1 MDSSVRNS
9 YLENK
14 ILSADAV
21 ELVQILYQSALET
34 VENARRSLQQGEIA
48 ARSKQIGKACA
59 ILTELTVSLDHNAGG
74 DLSRTLA
81 DLYDYMRRRLLE
93 ANFKQI
99 EPPLAE
105 VSKLLATL
113 LEGWLHCKVSAPAPA
128 VQAHPP
134 AAPGYA
140 SPGQAPPGYA
150 PHGYASQYA
159 PSENA
164 WPADPDDEPVSP
176 HQRITVSY

>member
-1 MDSSVRNS
+1 MEISVRNS
-9 YLENK
+9 YLESK

-21 ELVQILYQSALET
+21 ELVQILYQSALEAI
-34 VENARRSLQQGEIA
+34 ENARRSLKQGEIA

-74 DLSRTLA
+74 DLSRTLS
-81 DLYDYMRRRLLE
+81 DLYDYMQRRMLE
-93 ANFKQI
+93 ANFKQT

-113 LEGWLHCKVSAPAPA
+113 LEGWLNCKVSAPAPA
-128 VQAHPP
+128 VQSHPP
-134 AAPGYA
+134 AAPGQVP
-140 SPGQAPPGYA
+140 SGYA
-150 PHGYASQYA
+150 PQGYASQYD
-159 PSENA
+159 PPENA
-164 WPADPDDEPVSP
+164 WPADTDDEPVSP

>member
-1 MDSSVRNS
+1 MESSVRNS
-9 YLENK
+9 YLESK

-21 ELVQILYQSALET
+21 ELVQILYQSALEA
-34 VENARRSLQQGEIA
+34 VENARRSLKQGEIA
-48 ARSKQIGKACA
+48 ARSKQIGRACA

-74 DLSRTLA
+74 DLSHTLS
-81 DLYDYMRRRLLE
+81 DLYDYMQRRLIE

-113 LEGWLHCKVSAPAPA
+113 LEGWLNCKVSAPDP
-128 VQAHPP
+128 VLQAHPP

-140 SPGQAPPGYA
+140 SPGQVSSSYA
-150 PHGYASQYA
+150 PQGYASQYA
-159 PSENA
+159 SPGNA
-164 WPADPDDEPVSP
+164 WPADPEDQPVSP

>member
-1 MDSSVRNS
+1 MDISVRNS
-9 YLENK
+9 YLESK
-14 ILSADAV
+14 ILAADAV
-21 ELVQILYQSALET
+21 ELVQILYQSALEA
-34 VENARRSLQQGEIA
+34 VENARRSLKQGEIA

-59 ILTELTVSLDHNAGG
+59 ILTELTISLNHDAGG
-74 DLSRTLA
+74 DLSRTLS

-113 LEGWLHCKVSAPAPA
+113 LEGWLNCKVSAPAPA

-134 AAPGYA
+134 AAPGY
-140 SPGQAPPGYA
+140 SSLGQVPSGYA
-150 PHGYASQYA
+150 PLGYASQYA
-159 PSENA
+159 SPENA
-164 WPADPDDEPVSP
+164 WPVDSDDDPVSP
-176 HQRITVSY
+176 HRRITVSY

>member
-21 ELVQILYQSALET
+21 ELVQILYQSALEA
-34 VENARRSLQQGEIA
+34 VENARRHLKQGEIA

-59 ILTELTVSLDHNAGG
+59 ILTELTVSLNHDAGG
-74 DLSRTLA
+74 DLSRTLS

-113 LEGWLHCKVSAPAPA
+113 LEGWLNCKVSALAPA
-128 VQAHPP
+128 VQSHPL

-140 SPGQAPPGYA
+140 SPGQAPSAYA
-150 PHGYASQYA
+150 SQGYASQYT
-159 PSENA
+159 PQETA
-164 WPADPDDEPVSP
+164 WPADPEDQPVSP
-176 HQRITVSY
+176 HRRITVSY

>member
-9 YLENK
+9 YLESK

-21 ELVQILYQSALET
+21 ELVQILYQSALEAI
-34 VENARRSLQQGEIA
+34 ENARRSLKQGEIA

-74 DLSRTLA
+74 DLSHTLS
-81 DLYDYMRRRLLE
+81 DLYDYMQRRLLE
-93 ANFKQI
+93 ANFQQI

-113 LEGWLHCKVSAPAPA
+113 LEGWLHCKVSTRDPA

-134 AAPGYA
+134 AAP
-140 SPGQAPPGYA
+140 SPAPSAYA
-150 PHGYASQYA
+150 PQGYASQYA
-159 PSENA
+159 SPETA
-164 WPADPDDEPVSP
+164 WPADPDDDPVSP

>member
-9 YLENK
+9 YLESK

-21 ELVQILYQSALET
+21 ELVQILYQSALEAI
-34 VENARRSLQQGEIA
+34 ENARRSLKQGEIA

-74 DLSRTLA
+74 DLSHTLS
-81 DLYDYMRRRLLE
+81 DLYDYMQRRLLE
-93 ANFKQI
+93 ANFQQI

-113 LEGWLHCKVSAPAPA
+113 LEGWLHCKVSTRDPA
-128 VQAHPP
+128 VQPHPP
-134 AAPGYA
+134 VAP
-140 SPGQAPPGYA
+140 SPAPSAYA
-150 PHGYASQYA
+150 PQGYASQYA
-159 PSENA
+159 PQEAA

>member
-21 ELVQILYQSALET
+21 ELVQILYQSALEA

-48 ARSKQIGKACA
+48 ARSKQIGKACV
-59 ILTELTVSLDHNAGG
+59 ILTELTISLNHDAGG

-113 LEGWLHCKVSAPAPA
+113 LEGWLNCKVSAPAPA
-128 VQAHPP
+128 AQAHPP
-134 AAPGYA
+134 VA
-140 SPGQAPPGYA
+140 SSQVPSGYA
-150 PHGYASQYA
+150 PQSYAAQYA
-159 PSENA
+159 PPENA

-176 HQRITVSY
+176 HRRITVSY